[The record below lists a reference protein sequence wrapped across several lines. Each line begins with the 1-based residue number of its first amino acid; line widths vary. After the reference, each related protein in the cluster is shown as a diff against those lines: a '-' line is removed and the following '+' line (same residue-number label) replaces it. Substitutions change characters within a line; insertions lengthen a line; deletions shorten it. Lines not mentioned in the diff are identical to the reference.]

1 MSGGSRLGSNICSLR
16 KAYGETQE
24 ELGAILHVEK
34 NTVSYYERGK
44 REPNKDT
51 MAEIAKHYMISVEE
65 LMFCDLSGT
74 GKITVDNTA
83 FWKNIDIILPII
95 KTENAMKNK
104 HFERAYKYHKEFYEE
119 LHKVSLNNVD
129 NIAVCFD
136 EYLEAYDDETIKPE
150 VAVNFLAIWNFILMM
165 AKTPLIMKNRPAALM
180 QIAARDSKA
189 REIIDNLNPDFEKDV
204 LEEAEGLNDPEI
216 EDMLDELKM
225 TIKRSERWSDLA
237 DYYIALQYIWNSVN
251 NDLSWDFNRRVGVE
265 MLNAFVSVGNIYAAR
280 FLKYNMDS
288 MGISSQIVDDK

>member
-1 MSGGSRLGSNICSLR
+1 MDGGLRLGLNIRSLR
-16 KAYGETQE
+16 KAYSETQE

-51 MAEIAKHYMISVEE
+51 IAEIAKHYMISVEE
-65 LMFCDLSGT
+65 LMFCDLSGVE
-74 GKITVDNTA
+74 KITVDDTA
-83 FWKNIDIILPII
+83 FWKNVDFILPII

-104 HFERAYKYHKEFYEE
+104 HFKRAYKYHKEAYEE
-119 LHKVSLNNVD
+119 FHKVSLSKVD
-129 NIAVCFD
+129 NIGVCFD
-136 EYLEAYDDETIKPE
+136 EYLEAYDDEAIKPE
-150 VAVNFLAIWNFILMM
+150 VAANFFAIWNLMLMIL
-165 AKTPLIMKNRPAALM
+165 KVPLVMKNRPAALM
-180 QIAARDSKA
+180 QIASRDSKT
-189 REIIDNLNPDFEKDV
+189 REIIDNFNPDFEKDM
-204 LEEAEGLNDPEI
+204 LEVAEELNDPEMK
-216 EDMLDELKM
+216 EMLDELKT

-237 DYYIALQYIWNSVN
+237 DYYIALQYIWNIVD

-265 MLNAFVSVGNIYAAR
+265 MLNAFVSMGNIYAAR